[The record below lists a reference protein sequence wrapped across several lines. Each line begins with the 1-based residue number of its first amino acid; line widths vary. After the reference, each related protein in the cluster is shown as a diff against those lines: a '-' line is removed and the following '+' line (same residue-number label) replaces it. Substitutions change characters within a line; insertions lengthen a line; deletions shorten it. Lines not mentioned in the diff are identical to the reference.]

1 MRQRSP
7 QRLKLTVFPAP
18 KLQSSGHGVS
28 KQTSFLWVWSAI
40 AECQLT
46 LFSRGFFLVMDTFN
60 KYRSGGEEETEHENC
75 DLTSM
80 ILILWEVYCFDMV
93 EMEKEEGARFVVEV
107 KHYLVKF
114 DF

>member
-1 MRQRSP
+1 MVSAS
-7 QRLKLTVFPAP
+7 KLPFCGCGVQSLSVSSRYLLGVF
-18 KLQSSGHGVS
+18 V
-28 KQTSFLWVWSAI
+28 
-40 AECQLT
+40 
-46 LFSRGFFLVMDTFN
+46 VMDTFN